1 MSQGRNQLELEGL
14 SRADVLKHVCAEIAK
29 VSPHS
34 HREIHPDSDFVS
46 ELNVDSLDAITVVL
60 ALNSRFGVDLPN
72 ITPETFRTPQQIAD
86 AIMNSIQARQASV
99 NVET

>member
-14 SRADVLKHVCAEIAK
+14 SRADVLMHVCSELAK
-29 VSPHS
+29 VGPLS

-46 ELNVDSLDAITVVL
+46 ELNIDSLDAITVVL

-72 ITPETFRTPQQIAD
+72 ITPETFRTPQQMAD
-86 AIMNSIQARQASV
+86 AIINSIQARQASG
-99 NVET
+99 NSET